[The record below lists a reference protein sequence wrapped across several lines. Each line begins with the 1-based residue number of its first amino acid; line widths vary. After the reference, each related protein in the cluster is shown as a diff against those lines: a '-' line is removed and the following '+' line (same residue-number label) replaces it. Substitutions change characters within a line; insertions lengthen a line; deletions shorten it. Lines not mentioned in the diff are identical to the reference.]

1 MVIGENNKVG
11 DQFTISRRRSI
22 SHMKDITNY
31 HEMVFM
37 DILVPD
43 LETILVTFNKYFPYC
58 I

>member
-1 MVIGENNKVG
+1 MIIGENNKGG

-37 DILVPD
+37 NIFVPD
-43 LETILVTFNKYFPYC
+43 FETSRHL
-58 I
+58 